1 MRPLP
6 DRAAVETAA
15 ARIAGRVRST
25 PVLALEHDAF
35 GLDADHELVLK
46 LESLQHAGSFK
57 PRGALNRVLAAGTPP
72 ATGLIAASGGNHGA
86 AVAWVARRL
95 GLPAEIFVPA
105 IASPAKIRRLRDFGA
120 VVQVSG
126 ADYSEAL
133 AACDARRATSGAL
146 AVHAYDDPDVV
157 AGAGTLA
164 REFEQQAGALDS
176 VLVAVGGGGLL
187 GGLLAWWGERVRVI
201 AVESAG
207 CPTLH
212 RALIAGH
219 PLDVAVSGL
228 VADSLG
234 ARRIGALGWQLVQ
247 RYPVTSL
254 LVDDDAIRN
263 AQHALWRDLRVVAEP
278 GGATALAALLSGAYR
293 PAPGE
298 RVGVIVC
305 GGNADPAALA

>member
-1 MRPLP
+1 MSPLP
-6 DRAAVETAA
+6 DRDAVEAAA
-15 ARIAGRVRST
+15 ARIAGRVRVT
-25 PVLALEHDAF
+25 PVLRPGSGAF
-35 GLDADHELVLK
+35 GLDDLAPTLK

-57 PRGALNRVLAAGTPP
+57 PRGALNRALAAGRLP
-72 ATGLIAASGGNHGA
+72 AAGLIAASGGNHGA
-86 AVAWVARRL
+86 AVAWVARAL
-95 GLPAEIFVPA
+95 GVRAEIFVPA
-105 IASPAKIRRLRDFGA
+105 IASPAKIARLRDFGA
-120 VVQVSG
+120 AVRIGG

-133 AACDARRATSGAL
+133 AACEARRAESGAL
-146 AVHAYDDPDVV
+146 AIHAYDDTDVV

-187 GGLLAWWGERVRVI
+187 GGLLAWWGERVRLV

-212 RALIAGH
+212 AALAAGR
-219 PLDVAVSGL
+219 PVDVAVSGL

-234 ARRIGALGWQLVQ
+234 ARRIGSICWQLA
-247 RYPVTSL
+247 RRHPVSSL
-254 LVDDDAIRN
+254 LVDDDAIRA
-263 AQHALWRDLRVVAEP
+263 AQRALWRETRLVAEP
-278 GGATALAALLSGAYR
+278 GGATALAALLTGAYR

-305 GGNADPAALA
+305 GGNADLAALA